1 MSRYNARGITS
12 VALGK
17 MDLKVR
23 PPEPWYAERDD
34 QMPLL
39 RISTAKDTQ
48 DEYYCL
54 TKSAVDALLKA
65 LGELRELPTQY
76 PKTLIQM

>member
-1 MSRYNARGITS
+1 MSRYNAKGITS

-23 PPEPWYAERDD
+23 PPEPWYAEHDS

-39 RISTAKDTQ
+39 RISTAKDTE
-48 DEYYCL
+48 DHYFCL
-54 TKSAVDALLKA
+54 TKSAVDTLIRA
-65 LGELRELPTQY
+65 LGELRELPVQY
-76 PKTLIQM
+76 PKTTIQM